1 MEELYEST
9 LTASLEKT
17 ENIDDSEANA
27 GKQTIETLMAGERI
41 MEAIDMGHD
50 DLNILA
56 AYAAARVARPGVHI
70 APPQR
75 NPVYVAL
82 GNISA
87 EQYLANVVS
96 KIHAAHLQDALLVLP
111 FEKVEKLM
119 RFLNLWAER
128 EWNIVMTCK
137 ILFFLLR
144 IHHNQIVASKS
155 LRLMLDAVRGNL
167 RRALKRQKDELGF
180 NLAAV
185 RYIIRGVN
193 DTANK
198 EFVGGVDV
206 TQDEG
211 EKASRKGG
219 KKRGF
224 TSLS

>member
-1 MEELYEST
+1 
-9 LTASLEKT
+9 
-17 ENIDDSEANA
+17 
-27 GKQTIETLMAGERI
+27 MAGERI

-56 AYAAARVARPGVHI
+56 AYAAAREARPGVSI

-75 NPVYVAL
+75 NPVYMAL

-87 EQYLANVVS
+87 EQHLANVVS

-119 RFLNLWAER
+119 RFLNFWAES
-128 EWNIVMTCK
+128 EWNIVLTCR

-155 LRLMLDAVRGNL
+155 LRPMLDAVRGNL

-185 RYIIRGVN
+185 RYIMRSVN
-193 DTANK
+193 DTANM
-198 EFVGGVDV
+198 EFIGSVDAAEGG
-206 TQDEG
+206 G
-211 EKASRKGG
+211 EEEAPRKGG